1 MSYFTEYN
9 LSITL
14 HPIFLLIFIL
24 FILNVSF
31 FKIEKCQNDSIC
43 HTSSKNFHFYARS
56 EGRFEFAAGMGKL
69 ENNLFS
75 LSQTERRKGHNIS
88 RNSYIP
94 LTRQIA
100 DGGCTCVFVCGQRG
114 WWTRRKLYH

>member
-1 MSYFTEYN
+1 MIPFVTHLVRIFT
-9 LSITL
+9 LM
-14 HPIFLLIFIL
+14 HKAKVD
-24 FILNVSF
+24 LN
-31 FKIEKCQNDSIC
+31 
-43 HTSSKNFHFYARS
+43 
-56 EGRFEFAAGMGKL
+56 AAGMGKL

-75 LSQTERRKGHNIS
+75 LSQTEHRKGHNIS

-114 WWTRRKLYH
+114 WWTRRKLYHWGSARSD